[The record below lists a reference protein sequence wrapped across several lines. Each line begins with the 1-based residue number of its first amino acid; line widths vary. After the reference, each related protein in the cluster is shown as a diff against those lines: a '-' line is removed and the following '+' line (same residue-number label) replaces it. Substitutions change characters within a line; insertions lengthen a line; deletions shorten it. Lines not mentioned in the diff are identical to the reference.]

1 MRAMILALAAG
12 ALLTVPADAFA
23 QSGRASGSARGRVEQ
38 TRDRDVYSRTR
49 TDDRYE
55 RRDRRYD
62 DYDRYDRRGKKNGP
76 KFCQNG
82 AGHPVHGR
90 QWCRDK
96 GYDVG
101 RGYIRDRDVRWDRV
115 RWEDV
120 IFRRPDRRYDSRIG
134 SSVLRDVLGGRV
146 YDRLD
151 GHRRS
156 SGYPGGLT
164 GSWSGSGN
172 GYVLNVLSGGV
183 PFAQLIDANRDGRAE
198 TVLLIRR

>member
-1 MRAMILALAAG
+1 MRAIILALAAG

-23 QSGRASGSARGRVEQ
+23 QSGKASGSARGRVEQ

-62 DYDRYDRRGKKNGP
+62 DYDRYDSRGKKNGP

-120 IFRRPDRRYDSRIG
+120 ILRRPDRRYDSRMG

-151 GHRRS
+151 GHRRT
-156 SGYPGGLT
+156 SGYPGSLT

-172 GYVLNVLSGGV
+172 GYVLNVLSGGA
-183 PFAQLIDANRDGRAE
+183 PFAQFIDANRDGRAE